1 MTESEVPPMLKWK
14 ENFHLGPQMLH
25 ENCQKS
31 TKHPK
36 KLKHDVY
43 NCLFGVEL
51 RSTVRSCKMFKY
63 VLVRSL
69 SQIITLVKSSSAKVL
84 LLI

>member
-14 ENFHLGPQMLH
+14 ENFHLGPQMLY

-51 RSTVRSCKMFKY
+51 RSTPNKQTSPFCK
-63 VLVRSL
+63 LNLLDR
-69 SQIITLVKSSSAKVL
+69 VKCL
-84 LLI
+84 NNTY